1 MTTNQKRW
9 EVMSVYD
16 LYIFVLVF
24 WSSSWCLYVFISF
37 IYCTLISKLVG
48 YPYYEI
54 VFWYKSCCAVHES
67 EKTMGPDAINALSVL
82 YLQCPN
88 ILGYVDPVD
97 ELRRYKTK
105 HHEISSFFFSGIF
118 LWSSNIQ
125 THREVGSELVPPNW
139 MFDIWRCGPKS
150 VGVPAILGSYWS
162 VTVATLLGDN
172 PCRSNLSLY
181 PSSTDKLT

>member
-1 MTTNQKRW
+1 M
-9 EVMSVYD
+9 
-16 LYIFVLVF
+16 
-24 WSSSWCLYVFISF
+24 FISF

-105 HHEISSFFFSGIF
+105 HHEISIFFFRNFPVIF
-118 LWSSNIQ
+118 
-125 THREVGSELVPPNW
+125 
-139 MFDIWRCGPKS
+139 
-150 VGVPAILGSYWS
+150 
-162 VTVATLLGDN
+162 
-172 PCRSNLSLY
+172 
-181 PSSTDKLT
+181 